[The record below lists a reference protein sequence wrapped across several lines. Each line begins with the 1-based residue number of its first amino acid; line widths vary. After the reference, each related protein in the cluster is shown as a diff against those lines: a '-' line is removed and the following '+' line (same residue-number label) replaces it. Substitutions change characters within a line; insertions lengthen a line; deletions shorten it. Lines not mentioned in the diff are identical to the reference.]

1 MHVEGKRF
9 LYKINIPGD
18 VEINATQVPVVTMS
32 LKLPERIKSNF
43 VDTREDK
50 KRSVISRR
58 FIIAISAI
66 YAALIITTSVSF
78 HVIMTR
84 NAGIL
89 KDTLASNSRDLY
101 LGKIEV
107 LAERLKIRN
116 ASTIDAV
123 KNELRDY
130 NATTGDILGV
140 IMFTKTE
147 DENYFR
153 IADTLLF
160 HEDLTLEITRAEV
173 VREQKDINYLKMG
186 LLHSAVDPD
195 IYSQSGYTWQN
206 VYYPFEIKNKK
217 AVIQFLVSA
226 ARLQATIDSYAAST
240 GSMRL
245 FNIIFTI
252 MLVIAVIVLSVIF
265 LHNYSLLI
273 SNLSNFMK
281 KAADGDLDVSLN
293 QTGDDELNQLAL
305 SFNTLIDELK
315 EKTVRI
321 PSEAEAQPE
330 QAEQTPGQQ
339 EAPRETPP
347 QGAESPAD
355 SESMGD
361 IFTTGVSMLKENRLE
376 EAIAIFL
383 TLTIVKP
390 GGFGSY
396 FNLGVAYAKKRDYDR
411 AIAMF
416 EEAARINPTFE
427 VTTQYIEKVKKLRDP
442 DD

>member
-1 MHVEGKRF
+1 
-9 LYKINIPGD
+9 
-18 VEINATQVPVVTMS
+18 MS
-32 LKLPERIKSNF
+32 LKLHEKFKSNF
-43 VDTREDK
+43 GATREDK

-66 YAALIITTSVSF
+66 YSALIIATSVSF
-78 HVIMTR
+78 HVIMAG

-89 KDTLASNSRDLY
+89 KDALISNSRDLY
-101 LGKIEV
+101 LGKIDI
-107 LAERLKIRN
+107 LAERLKLRN
-116 ASTIDAV
+116 ATSIDAV

-130 NATTGDILGV
+130 NDSAGDILGV
-140 IMFTKTE
+140 IIFSKTE

-153 IADTLLF
+153 IADALLF
-160 HEDLTLEITRAEV
+160 HEDLDLAITRSEV
-173 VREQKDINYLKMG
+173 VRELKDINYLKMG

-240 GSMRL
+240 GNTRI

-252 MLVIAVIVLSVIF
+252 VLIIAVIVLSVIF
-265 LHNYSLLI
+265 LQNYSLLI
-273 SNLSNFMK
+273 SNLSSFMK

-293 QTGDDELNQLAL
+293 QTADDELNQLAL

-315 EKTVRI
+315 EKTVRVT
-321 PSEAEAQPE
+321 PEPEPQPG
-330 QAEQTPGQQ
+330 QAEQAPEGQEEPGEKPQQ
-339 EAPRETPP
+339 AAEPP
-347 QGAESPAD
+347 AEND
-355 SESMGD
+355 SMGE
-361 IFTTGVSMLKENRLE
+361 IFTTGVSMLKDNRLE

-383 TLTIVKP
+383 TLTIMKP

-427 VTTQYIEKVKKLRDP
+427 VTARYIEKVKKLRDP